1 MENSAVD
8 WLIDKL
14 YDMDIRVTDDGEY
27 GLELYEAFKKAKEIE
42 EDNLEK
48 LKDFDTWKE
57 WKNKSE

>member
-14 YDMDIRVTDDGEY
+14 YDMDIKVTDDGEY
-27 GLELYEAFKKAKEIE
+27 GLELYEAFKEAKEIE
-42 EDNLEK
+42 KEYLEK

-57 WKNKSE
+57 WKNS